1 MFSLATVT
9 ASFLATAVIARMP
22 VNAQTIPPPF
32 KLLFPTIEGS
42 GCRANTSFAQLASD
56 GQSVSILLSHYA
68 AMTNETHN
76 RVRQACGFAL
86 PIEAV
91 PGKSVGLYQVDF
103 RGWAYVPDNQRSYGR
118 FRNEYFF
125 AGQRGPVSSKQYG
138 PGADEPIY
146 TSTTIEVQ
154 SVIWSPCGG
163 STNFRINSDLIAYRG
178 VEEVEQVQM
187 QIDSMDATAN
197 GQVQVFVDSRD
208 CTPAPTPTPTRLS
221 PIMTP
226 APSTPTRLPT
236 PAPTIKARMT
246 PLPVTSAPTAAEPT
260 TPASTTLT
268 PASTAPV
275 IPPPSGA

>member
-1 MFSLATVT
+1 MFSLATLT
-9 ASFLATAVIARMP
+9 ASFLATLVIARMP
-22 VNAQTIPPPF
+22 VNAETIPPPF
-32 KLLFPTIEGS
+32 KLLLPTIEGS
-42 GCRANTSFAQLASD
+42 GCRAKTSFAQLASD

-146 TSTTIEVQ
+146 TSTTIEVHANH
-154 SVIWSPCGG
+154 SSPIAHACSNHKGENDSATLNESTG
-163 STNFRINSDLIAYRG
+163 NSSTDSSRTNDAGANDSDASIHGSGNTATIGRLNRLCPSRSGLSSCCPSTNRIPRI
-178 VEEVEQVQM
+178 
-187 QIDSMDATAN
+187 
-197 GQVQVFVDSRD
+197 
-208 CTPAPTPTPTRLS
+208 
-221 PIMTP
+221 
-226 APSTPTRLPT
+226 STLPH
-236 PAPTIKARMT
+236 R
-246 PLPVTSAPTAAEPT
+246 
-260 TPASTTLT
+260 
-268 PASTAPV
+268 
-275 IPPPSGA
+275 